1 MKGSKLTNAKRN
13 SLIGFSFTI
22 PWVIGF
28 IFLFLIPLIK
38 TVLYSFSSISIG
50 KSGFELSFV
59 GVRNYRATFSEDP
72 NNLRMV
78 LTSIGNV
85 VVTVIVVVVFSLFL
99 AILLNQD
106 FRGRSLARVIFALP
120 IIIASG
126 VVIVLLKEN
135 VLQQN
140 MGSSDTA
147 ATLFQ
152 GNGLLDFLKLM
163 GLPDNIVGMFENIL
177 NNIFDM
183 VWRSGMQIIL
193 FLSALQSIPS
203 SSYEAAK
210 IEGATAWESFW
221 FVTFPM
227 ISPFLLVNIV
237 YTIIDTFTDSTNT
250 IMSKIFSLVSG
261 VEYEKAA
268 AFSIVY
274 FILVLLV
281 VGLVYIIMNKRIS
294 YSER

>member
-163 GLPDNIVGMFENIL
+163 GLPDNIVGTFENIL

-250 IMSKIFSLVSG
+250 VMSKIFSLVSG

>member
-210 IEGATAWESFW
+210 IEGATAWESFC

-250 IMSKIFSLVSG
+250 VMSKIFSLVSG

>member
-1 MKGSKLTNAKRN
+1 MKSSKLTNAKRN

-163 GLPDNIVGMFENIL
+163 GLPDNIVGMFEKIL

-250 IMSKIFSLVSG
+250 VMSKIFSLVSG

-274 FILVLLV
+274 FILVLMV

>member
-250 IMSKIFSLVSG
+250 VMSKIFRLVSG

>member
-237 YTIIDTFTDSTNT
+237 YTIIDSFTDSTNT
-250 IMSKIFSLVSG
+250 VMSKIFSLVSG

>member
-1 MKGSKLTNAKRN
+1 MKGSKLKNAKRN

-59 GVRNYRATFSEDP
+59 GGRNYRATFSEDP

-163 GLPDNIVGMFENIL
+163 GLPDNIVGMFENIV

-250 IMSKIFSLVSG
+250 VMSKIFSLVSG

>member
-193 FLSALQSIPS
+193 FVSALQSIPS

-250 IMSKIFSLVSG
+250 VMSKIFSLVSG

>member
-28 IFLFLIPLIK
+28 IFLFLIPLVK

-250 IMSKIFSLVSG
+250 VMSKIFSLVSG

>member
-1 MKGSKLTNAKRN
+1 MKSSKLTNAKRN

-59 GVRNYRATFSEDP
+59 GVRNYRATFAEDP

-163 GLPDNIVGMFENIL
+163 GLPDNIVGMFEKIL

-250 IMSKIFSLVSG
+250 VMSKIFSLVSG

>member
-250 IMSKIFSLVSG
+250 VMSKIFSLVSG

-294 YSER
+294 YSES

>member
-163 GLPDNIVGMFENIL
+163 GLPDNIVGMFEKIL

-250 IMSKIFSLVSG
+250 VMSKIFSLVSG

>member
-1 MKGSKLTNAKRN
+1 MKGSRLTNAKRN

-59 GVRNYRATFSEDP
+59 GVRNYRATFAEDP

-163 GLPDNIVGMFENIL
+163 GLPDNIVGMFEKIL

-250 IMSKIFSLVSG
+250 VMSKIFSLVSG

>member
-152 GNGLLDFLKLM
+152 GNGLLNFLKLM

-250 IMSKIFSLVSG
+250 VMSKIFSLVSG
-261 VEYEKAA
+261 VEYENAA

>member
-1 MKGSKLTNAKRN
+1 
-13 SLIGFSFTI
+13 
-22 PWVIGF
+22 
-28 IFLFLIPLIK
+28 
-38 TVLYSFSSISIG
+38 
-50 KSGFELSFV
+50 
-59 GVRNYRATFSEDP
+59 
-72 NNLRMV
+72 
-78 LTSIGNV
+78 
-85 VVTVIVVVVFSLFL
+85 
-99 AILLNQD
+99 
-106 FRGRSLARVIFALP
+106 
-120 IIIASG
+120 
-126 VVIVLLKEN
+126 
-135 VLQQN
+135 

-163 GLPDNIVGMFENIL
+163 GLPDNIVGMLENIL

-250 IMSKIFSLVSG
+250 VMSKIFSLVSG

>member
-59 GVRNYRATFSEDP
+59 GVRNYCATFSEDP

-250 IMSKIFSLVSG
+250 VMSKIFSLVSG

>member
-106 FRGRSLARVIFALP
+106 FR
-120 IIIASG
+120 
-126 VVIVLLKEN
+126 
-135 VLQQN
+135 LQ
-140 MGSSDTA
+140 G
-147 ATLFQ
+147 
-152 GNGLLDFLKLM
+152 
-163 GLPDNIVGMFENIL
+163 
-177 NNIFDM
+177 
-183 VWRSGMQIIL
+183 
-193 FLSALQSIPS
+193 
-203 SSYEAAK
+203 
-210 IEGATAWESFW
+210 
-221 FVTFPM
+221 
-227 ISPFLLVNIV
+227 
-237 YTIIDTFTDSTNT
+237 
-250 IMSKIFSLVSG
+250 
-261 VEYEKAA
+261 
-268 AFSIVY
+268 
-274 FILVLLV
+274 
-281 VGLVYIIMNKRIS
+281 
-294 YSER
+294 

>member
-237 YTIIDTFTDSTNT
+237 YTIIDTFTDSINT
-250 IMSKIFSLVSG
+250 VMSKIFSLVSG

>member
-250 IMSKIFSLVSG
+250 VMSKIFSLVSG

-274 FILVLLV
+274 FILILLV

>member
-1 MKGSKLTNAKRN
+1 MKGSRLTNAKRN

-163 GLPDNIVGMFENIL
+163 GLPDNIVGMFEKIL

-250 IMSKIFSLVSG
+250 VMSKIFSLVSG

>member
-1 MKGSKLTNAKRN
+1 M
-13 SLIGFSFTI
+13 
-22 PWVIGF
+22 
-28 IFLFLIPLIK
+28 
-38 TVLYSFSSISIG
+38 
-50 KSGFELSFV
+50 
-59 GVRNYRATFSEDP
+59 RNYRATFSEDP

-250 IMSKIFSLVSG
+250 VMSKIFSLVSG

>member
-227 ISPFLLVNIV
+227 ISPFLLVIIV

-250 IMSKIFSLVSG
+250 VMSKIFSLVSG

>member
-1 MKGSKLTNAKRN
+1 
-13 SLIGFSFTI
+13 
-22 PWVIGF
+22 
-28 IFLFLIPLIK
+28 
-38 TVLYSFSSISIG
+38 
-50 KSGFELSFV
+50 
-59 GVRNYRATFSEDP
+59 
-72 NNLRMV
+72 MV

-237 YTIIDTFTDSTNT
+237 YTIIDTSPIQQT
-250 IMSKIFSLVSG
+250 
-261 VEYEKAA
+261 
-268 AFSIVY
+268 
-274 FILVLLV
+274 
-281 VGLVYIIMNKRIS
+281 R
-294 YSER
+294 

>member
-85 VVTVIVVVVFSLFL
+85 VVTVIVIVVFSLFL

-250 IMSKIFSLVSG
+250 VMSKIFSLVSG

>member
-163 GLPDNIVGMFENIL
+163 DLPDNIVGMFENIL

-250 IMSKIFSLVSG
+250 VMSKIFSLVSG

>member
-126 VVIVLLKEN
+126 VEIVLMKEN

-163 GLPDNIVGMFENIL
+163 GLPDNIVGMLENIL

-250 IMSKIFSLVSG
+250 VMSKIFSLVSG

>member
-1 MKGSKLTNAKRN
+1 MKGLKLTNAKRN

-250 IMSKIFSLVSG
+250 VMSKIFSLVSG

>member
-59 GVRNYRATFSEDP
+59 GVRNYRVTFSEDP

-250 IMSKIFSLVSG
+250 VMSKIFSLVSG

>member
-250 IMSKIFSLVSG
+250 VMSKIFSLVSG

-281 VGLVYIIMNKRIS
+281 VGLVYIIMNKRII

>member
-163 GLPDNIVGMFENIL
+163 GLPDNIVGTFENIL

-210 IEGATAWESFW
+210 IEGATVWESFW

-250 IMSKIFSLVSG
+250 VMSKIFSLVSG

>member
-28 IFLFLIPLIK
+28 IFFFLIPLIK

-250 IMSKIFSLVSG
+250 VMSKIFSLVSG

>member
-1 MKGSKLTNAKRN
+1 MKSSKLTNAKRN

-38 TVLYSFSSISIG
+38 TVLYSFSSINIG

-59 GVRNYRATFSEDP
+59 GVRNYRATFAEDP

-163 GLPDNIVGMFENIL
+163 GLPDNIVGMFEKIL

-250 IMSKIFSLVSG
+250 VMSKIFSLVSG

>member
-85 VVTVIVVVVFSLFL
+85 VVTVIVVVGFSLFL

-250 IMSKIFSLVSG
+250 VMSKIFSLVSG

>member
-59 GVRNYRATFSEDP
+59 GVRNYRATFAEDP

-99 AILLNQD
+99 AILLNQN

-250 IMSKIFSLVSG
+250 VMSKIFSLVSG

>member
-203 SSYEAAK
+203 SSYEVAK

-250 IMSKIFSLVSG
+250 VMSKIFSLVSG

>member
-210 IEGATAWESFW
+210 IEGATVWESFW

-250 IMSKIFSLVSG
+250 VMSKIFSLVSG

>member
-237 YTIIDTFTDSTNT
+237 YTIIDTFTDSTNMV
-250 IMSKIFSLVSG
+250 MSKIFSLVSG

>member
-78 LTSIGNV
+78 LTSIGNI

-250 IMSKIFSLVSG
+250 VMSKIFSLVSG

>member
-177 NNIFDM
+177 NIIFDM

-250 IMSKIFSLVSG
+250 VMSKIFSLVSG

>member
-1 MKGSKLTNAKRN
+1 MKSSKLTNAKRN

-193 FLSALQSIPS
+193 CLSALQSIPS

-250 IMSKIFSLVSG
+250 VMSKIFSLVSG